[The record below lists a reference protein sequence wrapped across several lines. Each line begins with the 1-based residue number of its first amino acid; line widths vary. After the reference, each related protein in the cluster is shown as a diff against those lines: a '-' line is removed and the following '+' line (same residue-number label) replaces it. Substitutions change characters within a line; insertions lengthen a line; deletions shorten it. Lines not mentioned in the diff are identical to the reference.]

1 MEISPEIKAKLKR
14 NNIPEHTFE
23 KRLYKGESVEEAS
36 TRPLQ
41 KKTLDEKTKETLRKN
56 KIKYTTYWQRVNR
69 GMTPEEAMTKP
80 PQKSNKLTAKEK
92 EIIKEYGVSEQLAKR
107 RLRYPNWT
115 RKEAL
120 TTPPS
125 KS

>member
-1 MEISPEIKAKLKR
+1 M
-14 NNIPEHTFE
+14 
-23 KRLYKGESVEEAS
+23 YKGESVEEAS

-115 RKEAL
+115 REEAL

>member
-1 MEISPEIKAKLKR
+1 MEITPEIKAKLKR

-69 GMTPEEAMTKP
+69 GMTPEEDR
-80 PQKSNKLTAKEK
+80 KS
-92 EIIKEYGVSEQLAKR
+92 VV
-107 RLRYPNWT
+107 
-115 RKEAL
+115 
-120 TTPPS
+120 
-125 KS
+125 

>member
-1 MEISPEIKAKLKR
+1 MEISPEMKARLER
-14 NNIPEHTFE
+14 NNIPEKTFE

-41 KKTLDEKTKETLRKN
+41 KKTLDKATKETLRKN

-80 PQKSNKLTAKEK
+80 PQKSNKLTEKEK
-92 EIIKEYGVSEQLAKR
+92 EIIKEYGVSEQLATR

-115 RKEAL
+115 REEAL